1 MFHRLL
7 KSVSM
12 NMLNLFT
19 KLSGLIFWLFH
30 QPCKHLLF
38 WFQVLL
44 KIIMLR
50 HSGCWYF
57 DKMSFG
63 QFGSGDDV
71 IAGASVQRVRDWTNS
86 GHTNATLK
94 CYHQI
99 FTLQLQCSTTSVEK
113 CATLFMIMCKTVW
126 CWKWNAIIALPMLC
140 AEYTCPTMFFWAIGR
155 DFLFGVYWTMFKAHC
170 LLIPVVR
177 TGSAHE
183 FAPEELFSIQ

>member
-19 KLSGLIFWLFH
+19 KLSGLIFWLFD

-38 WFQVLL
+38 WFQDLW

-71 IAGASVQRVRDWTNS
+71 IAGASVQRARDWTDS

-113 CATLFMIMCKTVW
+113 CTTLFMIMSKTVW

-140 AEYTCPTMFFWAIGR
+140 AEYTCPTMFFLGYR
-155 DFLFGVYWTMFKAHC
+155 PRLFVWSVLDNVQGT
-170 LLIPVVR
+170 L
-177 TGSAHE
+177 
-183 FAPEELFSIQ
+183 FANSSGADGFSTRICTRGII